1 MELEFLEDGHIYRLG
16 EKEIPSVSE
25 IIRFMARE
33 VYGEADKFAM
43 DKAADRGTRVHRA
56 AEEIDRTGK
65 CECDSDI
72 SGYVNAYAKFLKE
85 HEVKW
90 EMIEQPV
97 IGLDKLYAGTIDRY
111 GKLDGDDHALVDIKT
126 TKKITNKHKLLY
138 STQLT
143 LYKWSF
149 AEDDGSPFINIDDD
163 IYTYILKL
171 NEDGTYKLIP
181 AEEKAG
187 LACACLELHK
197 AFEKTKRRKRN
208 G

>member
-33 VYGEADKFAM
+33 IYQDTDKFAM

-72 SGYVNAYAKFLKE
+72 SGYVNAYAQFLSE
-85 HEVKW
+85 HSVQW
-90 EMIEQPV
+90 EMIEESRLGP
-97 IGLDKLYAGTIDRY
+97 DDEYAGTIDRY
-111 GKLDGDDHALVDIKT
+111 GILDGESVLLDIKT
-126 TKKITNKHKLLY
+126 TKKISKKHKLLY
-138 STQLT
+138 ETQLT
-143 LYKWSF
+143 LYSWTF
-149 AEDDGSPFINIDDD
+149 DMLDYPTNIKLV
-163 IYTYILKL
+163 ILKL

-181 AEEKAG
+181 AEDKGE
-187 LACACLELHK
+187 LACACLDLHK